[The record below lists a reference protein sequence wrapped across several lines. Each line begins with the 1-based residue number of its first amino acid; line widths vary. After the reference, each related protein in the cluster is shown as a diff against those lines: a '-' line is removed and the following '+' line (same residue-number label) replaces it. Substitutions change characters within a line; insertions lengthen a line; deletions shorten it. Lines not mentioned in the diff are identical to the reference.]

1 MGERRHGILRYARAL
16 SGTAALA
23 LLCALGAFVVA
34 DREDRDPA
42 PFQRVLDRQ
51 AAALRAGDERGFL
64 DAVDPQAPR
73 HRGAQ
78 RQVFHNLRRL
88 PLSTWAYEV
97 REVAAPQ
104 RGGGSGGSA
113 GSGTAEGNAE
123 GSAQGDTVTVEAVL
137 RYRLADFDQVTT
149 TATERFRFVRRDGG
163 WRIADEASGSD
174 SQLWEQGTMTVVRGA
189 HSLVLGVGRDRAELR
204 ALADAAD
211 RAVPA
216 VAGTW
221 PDGWSRRTVLEA
233 PASVRQ
239 MARLLGTPAADS
251 GTYAGI
257 AAVTTGEAG
266 GASRAGG
273 GRAPADRIVVNP
285 SAYGLLSEEGRQ
297 VVLTHETTHVA
308 TRRQT
313 TSATPLWLSEGI
325 ADWAGYRRSRLAPRE
340 AAPELARALA
350 GRTADGGTAPALRAL
365 PADADFRFGND
376 PAGLARAYEGGW
388 LACRMVAEEWGSEK
402 LLALYARAGRAH
414 GGGRPDADAALRSV
428 LGVGKEEFTERW
440 RAYTIRVLE
449 P

>member
-34 DREDRDPA
+34 DRDGQDPA

-97 REVAAPQ
+97 REVAAPH
-104 RGGGSGGSA
+104 RGGESAGSA
-113 GSGTAEGNAE
+113 GSGT
-123 GSAQGDTVTVEAVL
+123 AQGDTVTVEAAL
-137 RYRLADFDQVTT
+137 RYRLADYDQVTT
-149 TATERFRFVRRDGG
+149 TAAERFRFVRRAGG
-163 WRIADEASGSD
+163 WRIAGEASNSD
-174 SQLWEQGTMTVVRGA
+174 SQLWEQGAMTVVRGA

-239 MARLLGTPAADS
+239 MARLLGTPAGDS
-251 GTYAGI
+251 GTYTGI

-266 GASRAGG
+266 GTSRTGG
-273 GRAPADRIVVNP
+273 GNAPADRIVVNP
-285 SAYGLLSEEGRQ
+285 QAYGLLSEEGRQ

-325 ADWAGYRRSRLAPRE
+325 ADWAGYRRFRPAPRE

-350 GRTADGGTAPALRAL
+350 DRPAGGGTAPALRTL
-365 PADADFRFGND
+365 PTDADFGFGND

-388 LACRMVAEEWGSEK
+388 LACRLIAEEWGAEK
-402 LLALYARAGRAH
+402 LLALYARAGRAP
-414 GGGRPDADAALRSV
+414 GGGRPDPDAALRSV
-428 LGVGKEEFTERW
+428 LGVGKAQFTERW
-440 RAYTIRVLE
+440 RAYATRVLE

>member
-1 MGERRHGILRYARAL
+1 MGARRHGILRYARAL

-34 DREDRDPA
+34 DRDGRDPA

-51 AAALRAGDERGFL
+51 AAALRAGDERGYL

-78 RQVFHNLRRL
+78 RQVFRNLRRL
-88 PLSTWAYEV
+88 PLSGWAYEV

-104 RGGGSGGSA
+104 RGDGSGAGA
-113 GSGTAEGNAE
+113 GSGTAEG
-123 GSAQGDTVTVEAVL
+123 STVTVEAAL
-137 RYRLADFDQVTT
+137 RYRLADYDQVTT
-149 TATERFRFVRRDGG
+149 TATERFRFVRREGG
-163 WRIADEASGSD
+163 WRIADEVSGSD
-174 SQLWEQGTMTVVRGA
+174 SQLWEQGAMTVVRGA
-189 HSLVLGVGRDRAELR
+189 HSLVMGVGRDRTELR
-204 ALADAAD
+204 ALAEAAD

-266 GASRAGG
+266 GTSRTGG
-273 GRAPADRIVVNP
+273 GDAPADRIVVNP
-285 SAYGLLSEEGRQ
+285 QAYGLLSDEGRQ

-325 ADWAGYRRSRLAPRE
+325 ADWAGYRRSQLAPRE

-365 PADADFRFGND
+365 PTDADFRFGND

-388 LACRMVAEEWGSEK
+388 LACRMVAEEWGAEK

-414 GGGRPDADAALRSV
+414 GGGRPDPDAALRSV
-428 LGVGKEEFTERW
+428 LGVGKAQFTERW
-440 RAYTIRVLE
+440 RAYATRVLG

>member
-1 MGERRHGILRYARAL
+1 LLL
-16 SGTAALA
+16 S
-23 LLCALGAFVVA
+23 
-34 DREDRDPA
+34 DRDGQDPA

-51 AAALRAGDERGFL
+51 AAALRAGDERGYL

-78 RQVFHNLRRL
+78 RQAFHNLRRL
-88 PLSTWAYEV
+88 PLSSWAYEV

-104 RGGGSGGSA
+104 RDGGEAG
-113 GSGTAEGNAE
+113 GSGTAA
-123 GSAQGDTVTVEAVL
+123 GDTVTVEAAL
-137 RYRLADFDQVTT
+137 RYRLADYDRVTT
-149 TATERFRFVRRDGG
+149 TATERFRFVRRESG
-163 WRIADEASGSD
+163 WRIAGEASGSD
-174 SQLWEQGTMTVVRGA
+174 SQLWEQGAMTVVRGA
-189 HSLVLGVGRDRAELR
+189 HSLVMGVGRDRTELR
-204 ALADAAD
+204 ALAEAAD

-233 PASVRQ
+233 PASARQ

-266 GASRAGG
+266 GASRTGG
-273 GRAPADRIVVNP
+273 GDAPADRIVVNP
-285 SAYGLLSEEGRQ
+285 QTYGLLSEEGRH

-325 ADWAGYRRSRLAPRE
+325 ADWAGYRRSHLAPRE

-365 PADADFRFGND
+365 PTDADFRFGND

-388 LACRMVAEEWGSEK
+388 LACRMVAEEWGAEK
-402 LLALYARAGRAH
+402 LLALYTRAGRAN
-414 GGGRPDADAALRSV
+414 GGGRPDPDAALRSV
-428 LGVGKEEFTERW
+428 LGVGKAQFTERW
-440 RAYTIRVLE
+440 RAYATRVLE